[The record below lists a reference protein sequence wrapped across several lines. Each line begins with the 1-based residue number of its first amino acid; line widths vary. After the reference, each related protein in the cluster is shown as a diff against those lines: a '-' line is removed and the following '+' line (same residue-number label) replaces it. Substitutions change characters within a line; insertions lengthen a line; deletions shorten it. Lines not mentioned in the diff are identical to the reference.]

1 MSLNETIK
9 GLFADLVD
17 VAKAE
22 KEDMIKVIGQEVAK
36 AVAASVEKITA
47 LEAAV
52 ADLTDKLAQ
61 GEQIDL
67 AEITDLA
74 GQAKVEIQAIAIP
87 DVEMPAEEPVAEEPV
102 VDPVVE
108 PGAPVE

>member
-1 MSLNETIK
+1 MSLNEAIK

-36 AVAASVEKITA
+36 AVAASVDKIVA

-52 ADLTDKLAQ
+52 ADLTDKLAK

-74 GQAKVEIQAIAIP
+74 EQAKVEIQSIAIP
-87 DVEMPAEEPVAEEPV
+87 EVEMPVEEPV

-108 PGAPVE
+108 PEAPVE